1 MRLPDLSIEASTRRN
16 LARIVQRVMAK
27 DRYPNRP
34 TFPLL
39 LYAALQD
46 AGYWQ
51 MGGPFGFYSVP
62 ETGGVHLRT
71 WDRPADNPP
80 AESWRFYNPA
90 QRARDRAAAGKFS
103 RRDPA
108 LNERNRVDLGWLV
121 TYAIKNDLPF
131 LALLYEALE
140 DGRYFQ
146 DGHRFAM
153 VLDRETGLP
162 VLYLAAHDYR
172 PARPPGSVS
181 AGQIVPVPVYQTCV
195 SLRLDVNFDEM
206 AWPELEGDHDGRGE
220 GWALSL

>member
-1 MRLPDLSIEASTRRN
+1 MRTPDLSIGASTRRN
-16 LARIVQRVMAK
+16 LARVVQKVIAK
-27 DRYPNRP
+27 DRHPKRP
-34 TFPLL
+34 TLPLL
-39 LYAALQD
+39 LCAALQD

-51 MGGPFGFYSVP
+51 VGDPFGFYSVP
-62 ETGGVHLRT
+62 ETGGVRLRT
-71 WDRPADNPP
+71 WDRPADNPS
-80 AESWRFYNPA
+80 AESWRFFNPA
-90 QRARDRAAAGKFS
+90 QRARDRAAAGWRS

-131 LALLYEALE
+131 VALLYSALE

-162 VLYLAAHDYR
+162 VLYVAAHDYQ

-181 AGQIVPVPVYQTCV
+181 TGDNVPVYQTCV

-206 AWPELEGDHDGRGE
+206 GWPELEGDHDGRGE